1 MQNKTFV
8 VIPAYN
14 EEKRIVKVLKEV
26 KRYCPNII
34 VVDDGSE
41 DNTFKRAREE
51 GGVLVLRH
59 KVNLGKGAALTT
71 GCEAAL
77 FSDARVIV
85 LMDADGQHK
94 PSDLPILLKGIEE
107 KKYDIVFGLRRLNR
121 KMPFSML
128 FGNKLFSTAIEYLYN
143 FKLTDTQCGFRA
155 FKSLVYP
162 KIRWQSQGYDVETEI
177 IINAL
182 KNHLRCG
189 AFYIDTIYHDKYKG
203 TTMLDGLRIM
213 GKIIGG
219 RFKNKQIL

>member
-14 EEKRIVKVLKEV
+14 EGKRIDKILRETRK
-26 KRYCPNII
+26 YCPNII

-41 DNTFKRAREE
+41 DNTFRQAKRE

-77 FSDARVIV
+77 FLDARTMI
-85 LMDADGQHK
+85 LMDADGQHQ
-94 PSDLPILLKGIEE
+94 PSDLPRLAQGVERGD
-107 KKYDIVFGLRRLNR
+107 YDIVFGLRRLSR

-128 FGNKLFSTAIEYLYN
+128 AGNKFFSKAIEYLYN

-155 FKSLVYP
+155 FDARVYP
-162 KIRWQSQGYDVETEI
+162 KIHWHSRGYDVETEI

-182 KNHLRCG
+182 KNHLKCG
-189 AFYIDTIYHDKYKG
+189 AFYIDTVYHDKYKG
-203 TTMLDGLRIM
+203 TTVLDGLRILI
-213 GKIIGG
+213 KIIGR
-219 RFKNKQIL
+219 RF